1 MVKLSDIQPQKP
13 TKSSDNKSIN
23 DFLNQDISFLT
34 KKFGD
39 KQKESFYAEL
49 GTLLDAGVDIRT
61 GLDIIET
68 EQRKKKDKLLIQKL
82 KEDVVQGLSL
92 SQALQKHKDFTE
104 YEYYS
109 IQIGEETGKLSLI
122 LKELSLFYKKKVK
135 QRMQMVSAMTYP
147 IIVLSFATVAVIF
160 LLRFIVPMFRDIFSR
175 FGSDL
180 PALTEAVISAS
191 DFIGNNFYYLLLI
204 ILLIIIGT
212 RLVRQKEWYRKYKT
226 AIILRIPVFGATIK
240 KIQLS
245 RFSQA
250 MSLLAAS
257 KVPLVRSIQLV
268 KKMVTFYP
276 IQSSLD
282 QIEKDIVQG
291 KPLYESLSQFKI
303 YNKKLVSLIKVGEE
317 VNQLD
322 RFFEKINDQYQD
334 EVEAQSKALSSL
346 MEPILIIFLGIVVG
360 IILVAMYLPLFSLS
374 TQMN

>member
-212 RLVRQKEWYRKYKT
+212 RFVRQKEWYRKYKT